1 VAFSPPPLRRG
12 DSSNGDDAVGP
23 NSPGSAALHHGEP
36 AASPRPSLEDSRD
49 SKFADVLSQPHV
61 DLGNA
66 PLAASITP
74 HADSGAYCSDTVKKL
89 SWTGIPVQCRPMAW
103 QLLLVGV
110 LCPAVPSRR
119 LTAFAQGYLPC
130 NSDRREATLVRKR
143 KEYADAVSQYFH
155 KSESERTQE
164 EGEILRQV

>member
-1 VAFSPPPLRRG
+1 
-12 DSSNGDDAVGP
+12 
-23 NSPGSAALHHGEP
+23 
-36 AASPRPSLEDSRD
+36 
-49 SKFADVLSQPHV
+49 
-61 DLGNA
+61 
-66 PLAASITP
+66 
-74 HADSGAYCSDTVKKL
+74 
-89 SWTGIPVQCRPMAW
+89 MAW